1 MNTPPRGPCRICG
14 EVRPLTAEHVIPK
27 SAGNDQPTRVH
38 TLRSVVAGL
47 VSGERFQAGLVRRT
61 LCARCNS
68 RAGAWYVP
76 AFARWTLQAWE
87 YHSRVTASVAS
98 VALPFVVS
106 ALPLA
111 KELAVIALAM
121 SEPPSLPLAHFLNL
135 RRLVIDPR
143 AQGRTPLFRFFT
155 YFHVGPPV
163 FEGTFA
169 AIDTSGGPGAMVY
182 CHVGLEPLGYVVTDD
197 SNESVRWAR
206 ALRLCDLSY
215 LFECP
220 PNVVRHDFLMIPP
233 LRGELP
239 FRGSRPTRS
248 R

>member
-1 MNTPPRGPCRICG
+1 MNNAPPEPCRICG
-14 EVRPLTAEHVIPK
+14 EVRPLTAEHVIPR

-47 VSGERFQAGLVRRT
+47 ISGERFQAGLVRRT

-87 YHSRVTASVAS
+87 YHPRVTALAAS

-111 KELAVIALAM
+111 KELAVITLAM

-135 RRLVIDPR
+135 RRLVSQPK
-143 AQGRTPLFRFFT
+143 AYGRTPLFRFFT
-155 YFHVGPPV
+155 YFHVGVPV
-163 FEGTFA
+163 FEGAFA

-182 CHVGLEPLGYVVTDD
+182 CHVGREPLGYVVTDD
-197 SNESVRWAR
+197 SNESTAWAR
-206 ALRLCDLSY
+206 ALSLCELSY
-215 LFECP
+215 FFHCP
-220 PNVVRHDFLMIPP
+220 PNVIRHDYLTIPQ
-233 LRGELP
+233 LRGEIP
-239 FRGSRPTRS
+239 FRGSRS
-248 R
+248 RTSR